1 MNKKA
6 IDSEITKTAS
16 KYIECSRCLSLM
28 KVDEN
33 ADSGLCWRCTMAQIP
48 FVEKKPTKTNRPRGW
63 IKMRLFVDQDG
74 TVYERGVE
82 NEALKGT
89 YPKTDVK
96 KIKAQQK
103 KKKDEKEK
111 EKKRKLKKEQDEIN
125 KRNKNLTDSGY
136 AKKKR
141 KK

>member
-1 MNKKA
+1 
-6 IDSEITKTAS
+6 
-16 KYIECSRCLSLM
+16 
-28 KVDEN
+28 
-33 ADSGLCWRCTMAQIP
+33 
-48 FVEKKPTKTNRPRGW
+48 
-63 IKMRLFVDQDG
+63 MRLFVDQDG

-82 NEALKGT
+82 NEALKGK